1 MKTLIV
7 YASSTGTVEKC
18 AKQLAEL
25 LPGAEL
31 HALEKKG
38 NPSPEGYDAVIVGG
52 CIRGGGLAPFAQMYL
67 EECEEMLLK
76 KQLGLF
82 ICCGDD
88 ERADE
93 YFAGN
98 VSEELLNHAVVRMSF
113 GGELDAER
121 AKGIIDRMLVKSMAQ
136 NPDAAKMSFY
146 GERIPEFASKMLANA

>member
-18 AKQLAEL
+18 AKALAEL

-31 HALEKKG
+31 HALAKKA
-38 NPSPEGYDAVIVGG
+38 NPSPEGYDAVIIGG

-67 EECEEMLLK
+67 EECEEMLLE

-88 ERADE
+88 EMAEE
-93 YFAGN
+93 YFSGN
-98 VSEELLNHAVVRMSF
+98 VSEALLAHAKVRMSF
-113 GGELDAER
+113 GGELDADR
-121 AKGIIDRMLVKSMAQ
+121 AKGMIDRMLVKSMLQ
-136 NPDAAKMSFY
+136 NPDAAKMKLY
-146 GERIPEFASKMLANA
+146 EERIPEFASKMLADS